1 MSDIDELFFADQ
13 QQQHQ
18 QLNPYFF
25 TTPVNFSFSIGNFSD
40 NNLINITNINENG
53 SIIDTEHQLELTS
66 LPYTIIFGFICAC
79 LCFLTVTGNLLVL
92 ITFRRIQ
99 TVSISKISSHRNKLT
114 NYSVCF
120 YVKKKESMKSKRM

>member
-1 MSDIDELFFADQ
+1 MSDIDELFFANQ
-13 QQQHQ
+13 QQQDQ

-25 TTPVNFSFSIGNFSD
+25 TTRVNFSFNIGNFSD

-53 SIIDTEHQLELTS
+53 SNIIDTEHQLELTS

-99 TVSISKISSHRNKLT
+99 TVSISKISCHRN
-114 NYSVCF
+114 NYIN
-120 YVKKKESMKSKRM
+120 ER